1 MISRSRCRK
10 HILLLLFFCS
20 MVYSIFWNWLKVH
33 NFKTK
38 QVFTETTRNGTTS
51 LQKLFLWMTV
61 IISSTFPAINIQQIC
76 VVIKAVFW
84 KNTSA
89 GIGRKCLDYISQSN
103 TIAVDERKH
112 SRCGVS
118 HFNVLK
124 RSNSHHFI
132 SSDFNCCVG
141 CIKIVYQ
148 MLNSSRQTFGTK
160 PVLYISSARKWAIS
174 SNVTCSSREEI
185 KACFKFQTSHS
196 LIKFTLHFTS
206 NQIKYFKCNIHDTE
220 NEKESRF

>member
-1 MISRSRCRK
+1 MTLQYDIKTVSDGICGIMWKWLVTYCPLLKLAKVSDYRSLQVFFIKTQHNIIITIYFMYNNNNHMISRSRCRK

-38 QVFTETTRNGTTS
+38 QVFTETTKNGTTS

-89 GIGRKCLDYISQSN
+89 GIGRECLD
-103 TIAVDERKH
+103 
-112 SRCGVS
+112 
-118 HFNVLK
+118 
-124 RSNSHHFI
+124 
-132 SSDFNCCVG
+132 
-141 CIKIVYQ
+141 
-148 MLNSSRQTFGTK
+148 
-160 PVLYISSARKWAIS
+160 
-174 SNVTCSSREEI
+174 
-185 KACFKFQTSHS
+185 
-196 LIKFTLHFTS
+196 
-206 NQIKYFKCNIHDTE
+206 
-220 NEKESRF
+220 